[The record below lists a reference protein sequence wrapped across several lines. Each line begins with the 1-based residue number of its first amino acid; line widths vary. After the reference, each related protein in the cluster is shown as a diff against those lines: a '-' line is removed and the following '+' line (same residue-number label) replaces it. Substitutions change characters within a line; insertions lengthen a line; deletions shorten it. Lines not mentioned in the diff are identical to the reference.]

1 MNQFTPNILVVN
13 RSRACQKEENHGN
26 YCPMKD
32 KPAILLIDD
41 EEGSRQ
47 ALILLLKGNYNVTG
61 AASGHEG
68 RQRLAAERFD
78 VVITDLRLPD
88 CSGIDLLK
96 QVKSYHPATEV
107 ILITGHA
114 SAETAVSAMKEGAF
128 DYITKPLN
136 MDELRI
142 ILAKALE
149 KRRLLSENIYL
160 KKQLRDKYGFANIIG
175 NSAAMQNVFKL
186 MQRLIKTDATILVM
200 GESGTGKEIV
210 AKSIHFNSP
219 RQDKPFVAVH
229 CGAIPET
236 LLESEL
242 FGHAKGA
249 FTGAVREKIGK
260 FESANHGTI
269 FLDEIGTMPLHLQ
282 IKLLRVLQEQEIERV
297 GSNTTMKL
305 DVRVIAAT
313 NVNLENEVRNG
324 CFREDLFYRLNVI
337 PLVVPPLRERKE
349 DIVPL
354 ARFFLTKF
362 CTEMKREPMQI
373 SRQALE
379 AMELYNWPGNVREL
393 ENAVERLVALTEADA
408 VTIADLPDNIG
419 RQHGSM
425 ISFGFELT
433 ENGLDLS
440 ATVNEVETKIISR
453 ALARSQNVKSRAA
466 ALLKMNRTTLVEKMK
481 RLGLG
486 G

>member
-1 MNQFTPNILVVN
+1 
-13 RSRACQKEENHGN
+13 
-26 YCPMKD
+26 MKD
-32 KPAILLIDD
+32 KAGILLIDD

-47 ALILLLKGNYNVTG
+47 ALTLLLKSSYNITG
-61 AASGHEG
+61 AASGYEA
-68 RQRLAAERFD
+68 RQILAAERFD
-78 VVITDLRLPD
+78 IVITDLRLPD

-96 QVKSYHPATEV
+96 QIKSYHPATEV
-107 ILITGHA
+107 VMITGHA

-128 DYITKPLN
+128 DYITKPIN

-160 KKQLRDKYGFANIIG
+160 KKQLREKYGFSNIIG
-175 NSAAMQNVFKL
+175 NSPAMQNVFRL
-186 MQRLIKTDATILVM
+186 MQRIIKTDSTILVM

-297 GSNTTMKL
+297 GSNATVKL

-313 NVNLENEVRNG
+313 NLSLEAEVKNG
-324 CFREDLFYRLNVI
+324 RFREDLFYRLNVI
-337 PLVVPPLRERKE
+337 PLIVPPLRARKE

-354 ARFFLTKF
+354 ARFFLTKY
-362 CTEMKREPMQI
+362 CTEMKRIPMHI

-379 AMELYNWPGNVREL
+379 ALELYEWPGNVREL
-393 ENAVERLVALTEADA
+393 ENAVERLVALTETET
-408 VTIADLPDNIG
+408 VNIADLPESIG
-419 RQHGSM
+419 RQHSSM
-425 ISFGFELT
+425 ISFSFEMA
-433 ENGLDLS
+433 ENGLDL
-440 ATVNEVETKIISR
+440 AAAVGELETKIITR
-453 ALARSQNVKSRAA
+453 ALARCADVKSRAA
-466 ALLKMNRTTLVEKMK
+466 SLLKMNRTTLVEKMK
-481 RLGLG
+481 RLGMEK
-486 G
+486 

>member
-1 MNQFTPNILVVN
+1 M
-13 RSRACQKEENHGN
+13 KE
-26 YCPMKD
+26 

-47 ALILLLKGNYNVTG
+47 ALLLLLKSSYNITG
-61 AASGHEG
+61 AASGHEA
-68 RQRLAAERFD
+68 RQRLAAEKFD
-78 VVITDLRLPD
+78 IVITDLRLPD

-96 QVKSYHPATEV
+96 QIKSYHPATEV
-107 ILITGHA
+107 VLITGHA
-114 SAETAVSAMKEGAF
+114 SAETAVSAMKEGAC

-136 MDELRI
+136 MEELRI

-160 KKQLRDKYGFANIIG
+160 KKQLREKYGFANIIG
-175 NSAAMQNVFKL
+175 NSPAMQTVFRL
-186 MQRLIKTDATILVM
+186 MQRIIKTDSTVLLM

-210 AKSIHFNSP
+210 AKAIHYNSP

-249 FTGAVREKIGK
+249 FTGANREKIGK
-260 FESANHGTI
+260 FESAHNGTI

-297 GSNTTMKL
+297 GSNSTIKL

-313 NVNLENEVRNG
+313 NLSLDNEVRNG
-324 CFREDLFYRLNVI
+324 RFREDLFYRLNVI

-354 ARFFLTKF
+354 ARYFLGKF
-362 CTEMKREPMQI
+362 CTEMKRPPMTI

-379 AMELYNWPGNVREL
+379 AMEMYDWPGNVREL
-393 ENAVERLVALTEADA
+393 ENALERLVALAESDSAT
-408 VTIADLPDNIG
+408 VADLPDNIAK
-419 RQHGSM
+419 QHGSM
-425 ISFGFELT
+425 LAFNYELT
-433 ENGLDLS
+433 ESGLDLA
-440 ATVNEVETKIISR
+440 ATVGEMERVIITR
-453 ALARSQNVKSRAA
+453 ALSRTDKVKAKAA

-481 RLGLG
+481 RLGMED
-486 G
+486 

>member
-1 MNQFTPNILVVN
+1 MKENI
-13 RSRACQKEENHGN
+13 
-26 YCPMKD
+26 
-32 KPAILLIDD
+32 AILLIDD

-47 ALILLLKGNYNVTG
+47 ALTLLLKGSYNVTS
-61 AASGHEG
+61 AASGHEA
-68 RQRLAAERFD
+68 RQRLAAEKFD
-78 VVITDLRLPD
+78 IVITDLRLPD

-96 QVKSYHPATEV
+96 QVKSYHPTTDV

-114 SAETAVSAMKEGAF
+114 SAETAVTAMKEGAF

-136 MDELRI
+136 MEELRL

-149 KRRLLSENIYL
+149 KRRLLTENIYL
-160 KKQLRDKYGFANIIG
+160 KKQLRDKFGFANIIG
-175 NSAAMQNVFKL
+175 NSTAMQNVFKL
-186 MQRLIKTDATILVM
+186 MQRVIKTDSTILIM

-210 AKSIHFNSP
+210 AKAIHFNSP
-219 RQDKPFVAVH
+219 RQDRPFVAVH

-297 GSNTTMKL
+297 GSNTTLKL

-313 NVNLENEVRNG
+313 NLSLENEVRNG
-324 CFREDLFYRLNVI
+324 RFREDLFYRLNVI
-337 PLVVPPLRERKE
+337 PLIVPPLRERKE
-349 DIVPL
+349 DIVAL
-354 ARFFLTKF
+354 SRFFLTKF
-362 CTEMKREPMQI
+362 CTEMKRPLMHM

-379 AMELYNWPGNVREL
+379 AMELYDWPGNVREL
-393 ENAVERLVALTEADA
+393 ENAIERLVALTEADT
-408 VTIADLPDNIG
+408 VTISDLPESIG

-425 ISFGFELT
+425 ISFGYELN
-433 ENGLDLS
+433 ENGLDLA
-440 ATVNEVETKIISR
+440 ATVSEIENRIISR
-453 ALARSQNVKSRAA
+453 ALSRSANVKAKAA

-481 RLGLG
+481 RLGMEG
-486 G
+486 

>member
-1 MNQFTPNILVVN
+1 M
-13 RSRACQKEENHGN
+13 KE
-26 YCPMKD
+26 KA
-32 KPAILLIDD
+32 AILLIDD

-47 ALILLLKGNYNVTG
+47 ALMLLLKGSYNVTG
-61 AASGHEG
+61 AASGHEA
-68 RQRLAAERFD
+68 RQCLAAERFD
-78 VVITDLRLPD
+78 IVITDLRLPD

-96 QVKSYHPATEV
+96 QIKSYHPATEV
-107 ILITGHA
+107 VLITGHA
-114 SAETAVSAMKEGAF
+114 SAETAVSAMKEGAC

-136 MDELRI
+136 MEELRI

-175 NSAAMQNVFKL
+175 NSPAMQNVFRL
-186 MQRLIKTDATILVM
+186 MQRIIKTDSTVLVM

-219 RQDKPFVAVH
+219 RQDRPFVAVH

-249 FTGAVREKIGK
+249 FTGAHKEKIGK

-297 GSNTTMKL
+297 GSNSTLKL

-313 NVNLENEVRNG
+313 NLSLENEVRNG
-324 CFREDLFYRLNVI
+324 RFREDLFYRLNVI
-337 PLVVPPLRERKE
+337 PLIVPPLRERKE

-354 ARFFLTKF
+354 ARFFLNKY
-362 CTEMKREPMQI
+362 CTEMKHAPITI

-379 AMELYNWPGNVREL
+379 AMELYAWPGNVREL
-393 ENAVERLVALTEADA
+393 ENAVERLVALAESDS
-408 VTIADLPDNIG
+408 VSIPDLPDAIG
-419 RQHGSM
+419 KQHGNV
-425 ISFGFELT
+425 ISFSCELA
-433 ENGLDLS
+433 ENGIDLA
-440 ATVNEVETKIISR
+440 ATVAGIETEIINR
-453 ALARSQNVKSRAA
+453 ALARTDNVKAKAA
-466 ALLKMNRTTLVEKMK
+466 TLLKMNRTTLIEKMK
-481 RLGLG
+481 RLGLE
-486 G
+486 

>member
-1 MNQFTPNILVVN
+1 
-13 RSRACQKEENHGN
+13 
-26 YCPMKD
+26 MKD
-32 KPAILLIDD
+32 KASILLIDD
-41 EEGSRQ
+41 EEASRQ
-47 ALILLLKGNYNVTG
+47 ALLLLLQKSYNVTG
-61 AASGHEG
+61 VASGHEA

-78 VVITDLRLPD
+78 IVITDLRLPD

-96 QVKSYHPATEV
+96 QIKSYHPATEV
-107 ILITGHA
+107 VLITGHA
-114 SAETAVSAMKEGAF
+114 SAETAVSAMKEGAC

-136 MDELRI
+136 IEELRM

-160 KKQLRDKYGFANIIG
+160 KKQLREKFGFANIIG
-175 NSAAMQNVFKL
+175 NSPAMQNVFKL
-186 MQRLIKTDATILVM
+186 MQRIIKTDSTVLVM

-210 AKSIHFNSP
+210 AKAIHFNSP

-242 FGHAKGA
+242 FGHTKGA
-249 FTGAVREKIGK
+249 FTGAHREKIGK
-260 FESANHGTI
+260 FESAHNGTI

-297 GSNTTMKL
+297 GSNSTVKL

-313 NVNLENEVRNG
+313 NVSLENEVRNG
-324 CFREDLFYRLNVI
+324 RFREDLYYRLNVI
-337 PLVVPPLRERKE
+337 PLVVPPLRERQE

-354 ARFFLTKF
+354 ARFFLTKY
-362 CTEMKREPMQI
+362 CNEMKRAPLTI

-379 AMELYNWPGNVREL
+379 AMEKYDWPGNVREL
-393 ENAVERLVALTEADA
+393 ENAIERLVALAESDPAG
-408 VTIADLPDNIG
+408 IADLPESIG

-425 ISFGFELT
+425 ASFNYELT
-433 ENGLDLS
+433 ENGLDLA
-440 ATVNEVETKIISR
+440 ATVSEMEKTLISR
-453 ALARSQNVKSRAA
+453 ALARTGNVKAKAA
-466 ALLKMNRTTLVEKMK
+466 HFLKMNRTTLVEKMK
-481 RLGLG
+481 RLGLEE
-486 G
+486 